1 MFFIFDK
8 MIKYNPKTLLKLEQ
22 LFKKS
27 DYIVRY
33 ERGQFQSGYCLV
45 KDKKVIVINK
55 FYTVDA
61 KIGCFLEM
69 LQEIQL
75 PIELL
80 NEDLQQF
87 YVELQTVKPKK

>member
-1 MFFIFDK
+1 
-8 MIKYNPKTLLKLEQ
+8 MIKLTPQNLLKIEQ

-27 DYIVRY
+27 DYVVRY

-61 KIGCFLEM
+61 KINCFLEI
-69 LQEIQL
+69 LQEI
-75 PIELL
+75 ELNTDQV
-80 NEDLQQF
+80 NEELQQF
-87 YVELQTVKPKK
+87 YQELQKIIQKPKQV